1 MQAPEED
8 EAAVAMRD
16 EEKGKDEA
24 EEKGTQKE
32 EACEIGY

>member
-1 MQAPEED
+1 MRVRGAREGEEQR
-8 EAAVAMRD
+8 EMERH
-16 EEKGKDEA
+16 EDEA